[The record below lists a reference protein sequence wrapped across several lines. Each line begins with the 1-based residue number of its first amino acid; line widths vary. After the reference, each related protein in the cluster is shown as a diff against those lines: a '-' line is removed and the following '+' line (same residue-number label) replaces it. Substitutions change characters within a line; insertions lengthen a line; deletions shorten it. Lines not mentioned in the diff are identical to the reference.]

1 MGRAVKIGLVGAGT
15 VAEFGHLPALCLL
28 PEVEVVAVADIDRER
43 AKTIAQRFKV
53 PKVYGSFQ
61 ELLNEPCLDA
71 VVVAT
76 PVETHY
82 EIVMAA
88 AEKKLHVLCEKPIAA
103 TVGQGI
109 EMMEVMERQGL
120 VLGVNFLLRFS
131 EPLLTMK

>member
-1 MGRAVKIGLVGAGT
+1 M
-15 VAEFGHLPALCLL
+15 
-28 PEVEVVAVADIDRER
+28 
-43 AKTIAQRFKV
+43 
-53 PKVYGSFQ
+53 
-61 ELLNEPCLDA
+61 LNEPCLDA

-120 VLGVNFLLRFS
+120 VL
-131 EPLLTMK
+131 ELTSSYAFQNPPDHEKMG